1 MQIIPDQIDPDAAKV
16 VLRLRRF
23 DHAAYVVG
31 GCVRDLLLGQKPKDF
46 DVATSAT
53 PNEIRRLF
61 RNCRIIGRR
70 FRLAHIFFGSKII
83 ETSTF
88 RANPRDSEEE
98 PGEAGAES
106 ENQDL
111 LIRRD
116 NVFGTAEEDARRR
129 DFTING
135 LFYDLETGQVI
146 DYVNGMVDLQD
157 RLVRTIGDPDI
168 RFRED
173 PVRIL
178 RAVKFAARCNL
189 TIEPET
195 YRRMLEHAG
204 EIQKCA
210 QARVSEEFYRLLR
223 AGAAWR
229 SIELLQRTTLLRLL
243 VPALDAILEQSGPM
257 RRRREPRRG
266 MARAR
271 LQAYL
276 AALDRSTARRDSA
289 PSNSLIL
296 ATLLLPR
303 LRDALHPDTNSI
315 RDIGHLVLQAIA
327 PILEQV
333 RASRRDSE
341 LARQILLAMR
351 YIFPSS
357 NAGRRRPRFAG
368 REFLDDALRLHE
380 IVSDAEALEPDAG
393 RPPAARRGR
402 GRRPSRPRPRSGWPA
417 SWRPPASSSAGAAP
431 HRERESASRRPSL
444 PSPRGARPPVAP
456 PSPRPPADA
465 RPSPIWPAWAL
476 LRRAPARLSWA
487 PAPSAAAGTRPSPS
501 ARPRCRP
508 VAGRVGQAGL
518 LKAPAAQQTGV
529 AGAAGG
535 PVGGR
540 VVAGVGERVV
550 DPQPR
555 PGPDDLGLAHLDERR
570 DEPDGP
576 ALDPGPGSQPHHLLH
591 GRGPLRPAVG

>member
-1 MQIIPDQIDPDAAKV
+1 MQITPEQIDPDAAKV

-98 PGEAGAES
+98 PGEAGGEGES
-106 ENQDL
+106 QDL

-135 LFYDLETGQVI
+135 LFYDLETSQVI
-146 DYVNGMVDLQD
+146 DYVNGMTDLQD

-189 TIEPET
+189 SIEPET

-243 VPALDAILEQSGPM
+243 VPALDAILQPNGLESEDAET
-257 RRRREPRRG
+257 RLT
-266 MARAR
+266 RAR
-271 LQAYL
+271 LQGYL

-315 RDIGHLVLQAIA
+315 KDIGHLVLQIIA
-327 PILEQV
+327 PTLEQV

-380 IVSDAEALEPDAG
+380 IVSDAEALDPDLAG
-393 RPPAARRGR
+393 RPQLAEGEAVSISAEVEERLARELETPSEFERRRGPAAREPGP
-402 GRRPSRPRPRSGWPA
+402 GPAPHRPSRTVPVA
-417 SWRPPASSSAGAAP
+417 ALSAG
-431 HRERESASRRPSL
+431 
-444 PSPRGARPPVAP
+444 
-456 PSPRPPADA
+456 
-465 RPSPIWPAWAL
+465 
-476 LRRAPARLSWA
+476 
-487 PAPSAAAGTRPSPS
+487 
-501 ARPRCRP
+501 
-508 VAGRVGQAGL
+508 
-518 LKAPAAQQTGV
+518 
-529 AGAAGG
+529 
-535 PVGGR
+535 GGR
-540 VVAGVGERVV
+540 TPIPDLSRLGLRS
-550 DPQPR
+550 QPR
-555 PGPDDLGLAHLDERR
+555 PAFLGTGAF
-570 DEPDGP
+570 G
-576 ALDPGPGSQPHHLLH
+576 
-591 GRGPLRPAVG
+591 GRWNTPEL